1 MTSLSDLN
9 QRKSKWSLEPGLQ
22 GTRQECGRFQ
32 DQKAPRTLDL
42 EPAMQNPLIKEQQ
55 SHQKSKTSQK
65 QECYFD
71 RSQSERQEVEEQTR
85 AQHKSDRWHQERK
98 YKLTSSHFGEICK
111 RRKYDLKYCE
121 SLSTNQKDLSHIPA
135 VKFGLNQEKVALE
148 QFKQRMRFDVVKKAG
163 FFISKAY
170 PHLGARPDGIVP
182 ASELNDEALVEVK
195 CSYANRFSGE
205 PPNYLYKVASHFKLR
220 RGHKYYYQIQG
231 QLHCTGLEMCYLV
244 VYTFPR
250 LFIVRVYKDSNFCNR
265 HMIPKLNQFY
275 YQYFKPLIVDKH
287 GVGVRL

>member
-1 MTSLSDLN
+1 MASFSDPNLKMDSEN
-9 QRKSKWSLEPGLQ
+9 QKM
-22 GTRQECGRFQ
+22 
-32 DQKAPRTLDL
+32 TLDSGQ
-42 EPAMQNPLIKEQQ
+42 ADPLKQEEQDCFQEQ
-55 SHQKSKTSQK
+55 SHQKHESS
-65 QECYFD
+65 
-71 RSQSERQEVEEQTR
+71 RQEVEEQTR
-85 AQHKSDRWHQERK
+85 EQHKSGRWHKERK
-98 YKLTSSHFGEICK
+98 YKLTSSRFGEICK
-111 RRKYDLKYCE
+111 RRGYDLKYCE
-121 SLSTNQKDLSHIPA
+121 SLSSNQRDLSHIPA

-148 QFKQRMRFDVVKKAG
+148 QFKERMRFDVIKKAG

-170 PHLGARPDGIVP
+170 PHLGASPDGIVP
-182 ASELNDEALVEVK
+182 ASDLNDEALVEVK

-205 PPNYLYKVASHFKLR
+205 PPNYLNKVAGHFKLK

-250 LFIVRVYKDSNFCNR
+250 LFIVRVYKDTNFCNR

-275 YQYFKPLIVDKH
+275 HQYFKPLIVDKQH